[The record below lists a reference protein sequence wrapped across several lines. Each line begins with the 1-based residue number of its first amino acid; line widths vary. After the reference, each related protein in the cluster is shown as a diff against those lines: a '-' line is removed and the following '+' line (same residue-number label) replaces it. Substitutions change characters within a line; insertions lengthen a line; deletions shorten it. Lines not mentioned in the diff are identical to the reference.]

1 MALSSRTKKIVE
13 ISLADRKAAAEL
25 SAAVDANGSGPAAHV
40 IAIPASTNIPVAV
53 ASLTPDALVADVNT
67 AIAVVES
74 RLDTLETKVNAII
87 AALIAAGMMA

>member
-1 MALSSRTKKIVE
+1 MALSTRTKRVLE
-13 ISLADRKAAAEL
+13 VSMADRKASAEL
-25 SAAVDANGSGPAAHV
+25 AKAVDSNGSGPASHV
-40 IAIPASTNIPVAV
+40 IPIPASTNIPVAV
-53 ASLTPDALVADVNT
+53 ASLTPDAVVADVNA

>member
-1 MALSSRTKKIVE
+1 MALSTRTKRVLE
-13 ISLADRKAAAEL
+13 ISMADRKASAEL
-25 SAAVDANGSGPAAHV
+25 AQAVDSNGSGPAAHV
-40 IAIPASTNIPVAV
+40 IAIPASTNIPTATV
-53 ASLTPDALVADVNT
+53 SLAPDATVADVNA